1 VTTTGY
7 SVSSPSAA
15 TDAAA
20 FENKLLDEC
29 GLFGRRYDVKSLL
42 KWFNM
47 ARSGQTKTV
56 LITGDEGVGKT
67 RLLQTLEEVCLKANY
82 GQVLDLRG
90 IYHVS
95 GERLYCHLLDALNNL
110 AEQLL
115 EQALAQLC
123 DLPTDL
129 GLSWDF
135 VMLKESLQ
143 LVKPL
148 DQKSKVVD
156 LSQQEA
162 LVRKIRSQ
170 IPVSQKL
177 KRDITPELER
187 IVGILSNPWLS
198 IAHGILSQDHPSIQ
212 KAYRYKES
220 LKPRMLMKENKVARA
235 LNELLEEGSVD
246 GSGETSSEVDVADNV
261 SPDVSVAQAK
271 LVKTSAPVRKEPSD
285 AEEDKTTQSEMV
297 RHLMK
302 VMQFINNYLR
312 QSDSALLILMDDWQ
326 DVAILPESDR
336 EGLKRFVSSWLTALT
351 EANNFYVMV
360 CLATR
365 PEGQSYS
372 LGGELY
378 SRFYQKLLLAP
389 LPEMAFKKL
398 LLDPLK
404 QHGIQLD
411 LALSEELFTISRG
424 NPFWLTQC
432 RRFIED
438 WSEVTERKT
447 MALTDFQEMG
457 IHSLSDFLELGF
469 TRIKLQFMH
478 QEDRF
483 LDCLERLL
491 EQYERRPFL
500 VQDVIQL
507 LSDSPSFSQQFIF
520 DVMRGLYKNHFI
532 NEVALQGGRNEDP
545 VYMFDSRIV
554 VEFLRQK
561 MQELQPK
568 VTPQDQLHFLKQVI
582 PLSLRSGELSR
593 EKTQEL
599 IAMNRVLGNTEMTEF
614 LENVFTNSLKD
625 PSPSVRSSALR
636 NLAAIPTETTMDRIL
651 GCLEDWDE
659 SVRVCAL
666 ENMSILMDF
675 QGIGHGFVTQEVL
688 TRIWAALSLRTSD
701 DSSALRGLAYQTLG
715 KLHWYA
721 DAEGLL
727 LQGTEDTDGSVR
739 LLALEALLKMDA
751 MSEAVA
757 PHLLRLL
764 KDPDQPVRI
773 LASKAITRIMESFPE
788 LNLAQGDLP
797 EIVSSFIADESDPKV
812 KMAFIQSLH
821 VRFSAALVQSLI
833 RIYEKETSEDVQV
846 AILRLFA
853 KAHGVAN
860 GVLEPFLWNLIE
872 KPQTT
877 PLALVWAAVKA
888 LAQVADKT
896 ESLEKLRH
904 LKEHTASDILW
915 VAIDSAIKQIQNRQ
929 YQFRVTLEHQLRTPS
944 NAGKPYAR
952 KSERDKEAIEVQV
965 GAQVSA
971 DEAELS
977 PESHLTEAAVTK

>member
-1 VTTTGY
+1 MTTTGY
-7 SVSSPSAA
+7 SVGSPSAA

-115 EQALAQLC
+115 EQALTQLC

-135 VMLKESLQ
+135 LALKECLQ

-148 DQKSKVVD
+148 DHKTKVVD

-162 LVRKIRSQ
+162 LVRKIRSH

-187 IVGILSNPWLS
+187 IVGILANPWLS
-198 IAHGILSQDHPSIQ
+198 IAHGILSQEHPSIQ
-212 KAYRYKES
+212 KAYLYKES
-220 LKPRMLMKENKVARA
+220 LKPRILIKENMVARA
-235 LNELLEEGSVD
+235 LNALLEEGST
-246 GSGETSSEVDVADNV
+246 EAATSDVADEV
-261 SPDVSVAQAK
+261 APDVSVAQAK
-271 LVKTSAPVRKEPSD
+271 LVKSAPSVRKESAD

-351 EANNFYVMV
+351 EANNFYLMV

-365 PEGQSYS
+365 PDGQSYS

-438 WSEVTERKT
+438 WSEVTERKA

-457 IHSLSDFLELGF
+457 IQSLSDFLELGF
-469 TRIKLQFMH
+469 TRLKLQFMH

-507 LSDSPSFSQQFIF
+507 LSDSPTFSQQFIF

-532 NEVALQGGRNEDP
+532 NEVALQGAGQDEP

-554 VEFLRQK
+554 VEFLRKK
-561 MQELQPK
+561 MQALQPK

-582 PLSLRSGELSR
+582 PLSLRTGELSR

-625 PSPSVRSSALR
+625 PNPSVRSSALR

-666 ENMSILMDF
+666 ENMSLLMDF

-688 TRIWAALSLRTSD
+688 TQIWAALSLRTTD

-739 LLALEALLKMDA
+739 LQALEALLKMDL

-764 KDPDQPVRI
+764 KDPEQSVRI
-773 LASKAITRIMESFPE
+773 LASKAVTRMMESFPE
-788 LNLAQGDLP
+788 LQLTQGDLP
-797 EIVSSFIADESDPKV
+797 EIVSAFIAEESDPKV

-821 VRFSAALVQSLI
+821 VRFSAGLVQSLI
-833 RIYEKETSEDVQV
+833 RIFEKETSEDVQV

-853 KAHGVAN
+853 KAHGIAN
-860 GVLEPFLWNLIE
+860 GVLEPFLWALIE
-872 KPQTT
+872 KPQIT
-877 PLALVWAAVKA
+877 PLATVWAAVKA
-888 LAQVADKT
+888 LAQIADKT
-896 ESLEKLRH
+896 ESIEKLRH
-904 LKEHTASDILW
+904 LKDNTASDILW

-944 NAGKPYAR
+944 QAGKPYFR
-952 KSERDKEAIEVQV
+952 KSHSESEMDKEAIEVQV
-965 GAQVSA
+965 GHDDAEASA
-971 DEAELS
+971 ETVATAS
-977 PESHLTEAAVTK
+977 K